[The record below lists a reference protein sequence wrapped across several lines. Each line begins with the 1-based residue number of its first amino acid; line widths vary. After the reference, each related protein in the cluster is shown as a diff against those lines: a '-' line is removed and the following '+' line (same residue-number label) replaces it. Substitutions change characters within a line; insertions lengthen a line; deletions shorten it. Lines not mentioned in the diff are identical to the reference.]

1 MTPHQQKL
9 MQFDIGTLVKGEES
23 IHEISFDNEF
33 GLPYNIRKITPFCPC
48 IKILEYTDFG
58 VFPTDAGLQD
68 ATHPLTI
75 LETSLRTFQVLRGE
89 KEVTTKWAI
98 KFMIKKTYLGKGST
112 NIDLILES
120 PVDSERFVL
129 ITVNYNVISK

>member
-58 VFPTDAGLQD
+58 VFPVDAGLQD
-68 ATHPLTI
+68 ATHPLTV
-75 LETSLRTFQVLRGE
+75 LEGE
-89 KEVTTKWAI
+89 KEVTTKWTI

-120 PVDSERFVL
+120 PVDSERFAL

>member
-58 VFPTDAGLQD
+58 VFPVDAGLQD
-68 ATHPLTI
+68 ASHPLTV
-75 LETSLRTFQVLRGE
+75 LEGE
-89 KEVTTKWAI
+89 KEVTTKWTI

>member
-9 MQFDIGTLVKGEES
+9 MQFEIGDLVKGEES

-33 GLPYNIRKITPFCPC
+33 GVPYNIRKITPYCPC

-58 VFPTDAGLQD
+58 VFPADNGLSDAS
-68 ATHPLTI
+68 HPSTV
-75 LETSLRTFQVLRGE
+75 LEGE
-89 KEVTTKWAI
+89 KEVTTKWTI

-129 ITVNYNVISK
+129 ITVKYNVITK

>member
-58 VFPTDAGLQD
+58 VFPTDAGLSS
-68 ATHPLTI
+68 ATHSPTV
-75 LETSLRTFQVLRGE
+75 LEGE
-89 KEVTTKWAI
+89 KEVTTKWTI